1 MTYEDDRREELI
13 SDVVSMI
20 LDDVPIPVDLLSEL
34 DNYGV
39 NINWL
44 FTEAASIT
52 SDGHDYLCMGAIK

>member
-44 FTEAASIT
+44 FTEAASIM
-52 SDGHDYLCMGAIK
+52 SDGDDYLIMGALK